1 MNTLESRSKIPGK
14 CLNAV
19 LENNIEDQLD
29 RFVRNEEVLQ
39 RFKKPKQ
46 QQERRLTGLV
56 TY

>member
-29 RFVRNEEVLQ
+29 RSVRNEEVLQ